1 MSEPT
6 SKIRSSPSLQAGGGL
21 ENVEDEDLIL
31 AASHNAAAIRARL
44 KRAIETGVYADGD
57 QLPPE
62 RQLAVAFGAARSTI
76 RRALDELEEA
86 GFVIRRVGSG
96 TFVNYAGPLES
107 PLDDITDLISPLQLI
122 EARFSVEPYMTRL
135 AVINA
140 TARDLEQMATI
151 LERLDACGADKDE
164 FTRWDSEFHQ
174 LLARCSRNPLLVH
187 IYQEINSVRS
197 HGQWDTMKEQILT
210 PPQIGE
216 YNRQHR
222 AIYDAL
228 CQRDVQGAEDQIR
241 THLETA
247 RTDLIGAHSG

>member
-1 MSEPT
+1 MSDPT
-6 SKIRSSPSLQAGGGL
+6 AKIQPGVPAPAGGGSGD
-21 ENVEDEDLIL
+21 VDDEDLIL
-31 AASHNAAAIRARL
+31 AASHNAAAIKTRL
-44 KRAIETGVYADGD
+44 RRAIETGVYADGD

-62 RQLAVAFGAARSTI
+62 RQLAVAFSAARSTI
-76 RRALDELEEA
+76 RRALDELEAA
-86 GFVIRRVGSG
+86 GFVVRRVGSG

-140 TARDLEQMATI
+140 TARDLEQMAAI
-151 LERLDACGADKDE
+151 LDRLDACGADKDE

-174 LLARCSRNPLLVH
+174 LLARCSRNPLMVH
-187 IYQEINSVRS
+187 IYREINLVRS

-210 PPQIGE
+210 PVQIGE

-228 CQRDVQGAEDQIR
+228 RQRDVHGAEEQIR